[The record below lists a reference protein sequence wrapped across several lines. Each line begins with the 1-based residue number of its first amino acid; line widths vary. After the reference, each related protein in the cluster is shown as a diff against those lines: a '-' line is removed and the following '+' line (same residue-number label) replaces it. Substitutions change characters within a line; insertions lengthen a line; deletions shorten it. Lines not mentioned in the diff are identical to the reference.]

1 MAEGVLGVGWLP
13 LHRACVLTPGLSVP
27 VPADPTPSKAMAVDE
42 LQWWPFPN
50 RVLCLEKAEW
60 LKTVPLL
67 ALPQREGLSLPGPAS
82 RAPKWLL
89 LGPGRPGAALPHRVP
104 PGRKAGSREMP
115 GLSLGPLSQE
125 AKRREGRAEAS
136 RQGLGGW
143 PRRGRGGRARPGP
156 WALPCARA
164 ARPPPRKR

>member
-1 MAEGVLGVGWLP
+1 MLENLGRCSRSSVKLKHSIAVSGLVMAEGVLGVGWLP

-82 RAPKWLL
+82 RAPK
-89 LGPGRPGAALPHRVP
+89 
-104 PGRKAGSREMP
+104 
-115 GLSLGPLSQE
+115 
-125 AKRREGRAEAS
+125 
-136 RQGLGGW
+136 
-143 PRRGRGGRARPGP
+143 
-156 WALPCARA
+156 
-164 ARPPPRKR
+164 